1 MGNVHASESGVP
13 PSPPPGSPGEEKDK
27 NPGTVED
34 LHRECKELFPMAF
47 EGGKLIV
54 QKALSNNFQVSHNLT
69 MSNMMPSGY
78 RFGATYVGSKM
89 LSPQEAFPILMADM
103 DPSGGLQAHIIH
115 APTSRTRV
123 KMMAQIAE
131 SKWKSLQYT
140 ADYKGEDFTAS
151 ITAGNPDLLSWNG
164 MGILHYLQSVTP
176 KLALGAEL
184 AYQAAPQI
192 PGGQIGVLS
201 VCGRYTASDFT
212 FSSTLSNSGALHAC
226 YYQKCSPDLSVGA
239 ELETN
244 LRMGAGESRAT
255 VGYKVEIPRAGL
267 NFKGSVNSDWEVTAV
282 MEKKLLPIPFSLA
295 LCGMINHPKN
305 SFMMGAGLIIG

>member
-1 MGNVHASESGVP
+1 
-13 PSPPPGSPGEEKDK
+13 
-27 NPGTVED
+27 
-34 LHRECKELFPMAF
+34 MAF

-115 APTSRTRV
+115 APTSRTRC

-131 SKWKSLQYT
+131 SKWKSLQLT
-140 ADYKGEDFTAS
+140 TDYKGEDFTAS
-151 ITAGNPDLLSWNG
+151 LTMGNPDLLGGTG

-192 PGGQIGVLS
+192 PGGHIGVLS
-201 VCGRYTASDFT
+201 VCGRYTGSDFT
-212 FSSTLSNSGALHAC
+212 SSTTLSNSGALHTS
-226 YYQKCSPDLSVGA
+226 YYQKCSPDLSVGV
-239 ELETN
+239 ELEAS
-244 LRMGAGESRAT
+244 LAGECRAT